1 MVYSVARH
9 SIRPWRILTVKTN
22 VSTMSLGL
30 SALRAKLN
38 LEVFIGIIYIE
49 KGVEIP

>member
-30 SALRAKLN
+30 SALCAKLN
-38 LEVFIGIIYIE
+38 LEVLIRIIYIE

>member
-22 VSTMSLGL
+22 ISTMSLGL
-30 SALRAKLN
+30 SALRAELS
-38 LEVFIGIIYIE
+38 LEMFFGIIYVE
-49 KGVEIP
+49 KGIEIP